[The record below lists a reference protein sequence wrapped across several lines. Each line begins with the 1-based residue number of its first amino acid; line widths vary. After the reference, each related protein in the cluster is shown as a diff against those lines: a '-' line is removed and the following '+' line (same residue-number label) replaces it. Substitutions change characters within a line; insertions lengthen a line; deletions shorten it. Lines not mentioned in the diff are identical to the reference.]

1 MKFIILDTETSDIRN
16 AEIAQLTYLVFEDN
30 NIKAFNKWFALD
42 YMSPGA
48 SSVNGLTVENL
59 KTLSNGQTFKDVAEE
74 VLNDFKD
81 AYVIAHNLDF
91 DLPLLDLTI
100 KKNSHFL
107 QKLSY
112 KNGFCTME
120 YYTPICAIENYYGY
134 KWPKL
139 SEVIDHLGIT
149 TEEILSAC
157 HFFFKTKEIDFHDA
171 RFDVAATYCILLYT
185 IKNNQKM
192 DSLRNITPNDFELFW
207 RLDF

>member
-1 MKFIILDTETSDIRN
+1 MKFIILDTETSDIRD
-16 AEIAQLTYLVFEDN
+16 AEIAQLTYLLFDDN
-30 NIKAFNKWFALD
+30 TTKAFNQWFALD

-59 KTLSNGQTFKDVAEE
+59 KTLSEGKTFKDVAEE
-74 VLNDFKD
+74 VFNDFKD
-81 AYVIAHNLDF
+81 AYVIAHNLAF
-91 DLPLLDLTI
+91 DLPLL
-100 KKNSHFL
+100 NSTM
-107 QKLSY
+107 QKVY
-112 KNGFCTME
+112 TRPTVYRNTFCTME

-149 TEEILSAC
+149 TEEILTAC
-157 HFFFKTKEIDFHDA
+157 YSFFGTKDIDFHDA

-185 IKNNQKM
+185 LKNKREL
-192 DSLRNITPNDFELFW
+192 DSLRTITPNDFELFW